1 MTTQEFKFKLVQETS
16 YKGINIMLFNSTN
29 GWFVET
35 SQGLV
40 SKYMS
45 AKKEALETIKTIKNN
60 IKSETPY

>member
-1 MTTQEFKFKLVQETS
+1 MITQEFKFKLVQETS

-40 SKYMS
+40 SEYMS
-45 AKKEALETIKTIKNN
+45 EKKEALETIKNIKNN
-60 IKSETPY
+60 IKSETTC